1 MTRTPANRVQSDGQA
16 APTKGIA
23 VDLLPGLTLPKVG
36 EMIRN
41 LRNQHGRSIREVAQ
55 EAGVSPAFLSAVE
68 RGDTD
73 ISVGRLARVAH
84 VFGHDLGSLLGY
96 SARRSQPRI
105 IGPDAQLRLPRGK
118 GVEFTAIPIP
128 GTTLEMMIA
137 RVEPHMH
144 FEDVVTHAGT
154 DVLYVAEGELVLVV
168 DGVDYPLHEGDCAV
182 WPSSHAHT
190 VRNDSDRP
198 ARAIGMATETVY

>member
-1 MTRTPANRVQSDGQA
+1 VARKQPENGAAADAA
-16 APTKGIA
+16 APTKGVA
-23 VDLLPGLTLPKVG
+23 VDLLPGVTLPKVG
-36 EMIRN
+36 EMIRS
-41 LRNQHGRSIREVAQ
+41 LRVQQGKSIREVATA
-55 EAGVSPAFLSAVE
+55 AGVSPAFLSAVE

-73 ISVGRLARVAH
+73 ISVGRLARVAN

-105 IGPDAQLRLPRGK
+105 IGPADRVSMPRGK
-118 GVEFTAIPIP
+118 GIDFTAIPIP

-137 RVEPHMH
+137 AVAPHTQ

-154 DVLYVAEGELVLVV
+154 DILFVAEGELVLVV
-168 DGVDYPLHEGDCAV
+168 DGIDYPLQEGDCAV

-198 ARAIGMATETVY
+198 ARAVGMATETVY